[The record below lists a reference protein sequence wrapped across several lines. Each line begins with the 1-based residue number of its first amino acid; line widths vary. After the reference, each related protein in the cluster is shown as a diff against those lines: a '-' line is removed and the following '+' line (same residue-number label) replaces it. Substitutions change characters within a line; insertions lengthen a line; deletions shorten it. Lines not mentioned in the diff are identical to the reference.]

1 MKTGSLVVTVAVV
14 LFCQITIQAGP
25 PRLAKT
31 ESGEAGVV
39 APDANVEKLSDIFA
53 FTEGPA
59 ADPKGNVYFTDQPND
74 KIYIW
79 SASPA
84 AGETSPT
91 GGSTDGN
98 LSVFLAGCERSNG
111 MYFDA
116 DGVSLLACADL
127 HNRLVSFDPNGKM
140 TILVENYKGKK
151 LNGPNDLWRHP
162 NGGIYFTDPFYRRPY
177 WADANME
184 QDGQHV
190 YYLAPDRKTLT
201 RVADDLVQPN
211 GIIGTPDGKLLYVAD
226 IGARKTYVYTINPD
240 GTLANKKLFCE
251 MGSDGMTIDNEG
263 NVYLTGKGVTVFNSA
278 GEKIDQIDINEGWT
292 ANVCFGGKDHD
303 TLFITAS
310 KSLYAVKMRTKGV
323 TWPASTRLGEA
334 GPAPEK
340 KSVVAP
346 GAKVEKLAGDFKF
359 TEGPIADA
367 RGNIYFTDIPNNR
380 IHKWSDGK
388 LSTFRENSGGA
399 NGLDIDEKGNLYVC
413 EGNNRRITRIDP
425 AGNVTVLCDNYKG
438 KKLNS
443 PNDLWRDKKGGI
455 YFTDPSY
462 GKRTDMELPGECV
475 FYLPPDSNEIILVVD
490 DLVKPN
496 GVVGTKDGQ
505 LLYVAD
511 QAGNKTWVYK
521 IKDDGTL
528 SDKKLFVPIGAD
540 GMELDGQGNLY
551 LTGKG
556 IIIVNP
562 AGKKIDYIS
571 LGSTQTSN
579 VCFGG
584 KDNDTLFITGGSS
597 LFSIKMNVKGQ

>member
-1 MKTGSLVVTVAVV
+1 MKVISITAILLFSLSLVA
-14 LFCQITIQAGP
+14 Q
-25 PRLAKT
+25 
-31 ESGEAGVV
+31 AGVV
-39 APDANVEKLSDIFA
+39 APDAKVEKLSSVFA

-79 SASPA
+79 STE
-84 AGETSPT
+84 GK
-91 GGSTDGN
+91 

-111 MYFDA
+111 LYFDA

-140 TILVENYKGKK
+140 TVLADKYNGKK
-151 LNGPNDLWRHP
+151 FNATNDLWRDP
-162 NGGIYFTDPFYRRPY
+162 KGGIYFTDPYYKRNY
-177 WADANME
+177 WADPNMG
-184 QDGQHV
+184 QDGQHT
-190 YYLAPDRKTLT
+190 YYLAPDRKTVI
-201 RVADDLVQPN
+201 RVTEDLVQPN

-263 NVYLTGKGVTVFNSA
+263 NVYLTGKGVSVFNPA
-278 GEKIDQIDINEGWT
+278 GEKIEHIDINEPWT
-292 ANVCFGGKDHD
+292 GNVCFGGKDHD

-310 KSLYAVKMRTKGV
+310 KSLYSVKMRTKGV
-323 TWPASTRLGEA
+323 TWL
-334 GPAPEK
+334 APEK

-346 GAKVEKLAGDFKF
+346 DAKIQKLASSFKF
-359 TEGPIADA
+359 TEGPVADA
-367 RGNIYFTDIPNNR
+367 EGNIYFTDIPNNR
-380 IHKWSDGK
+380 IHRWSGEGK

-399 NGLDIDEKGNLYVC
+399 NGLDIDDKGNLYVC

-455 YFTDPSY
+455 YFTDPGY
-462 GKRTDMELPGECV
+462 GNRKEMELAGDYV
-475 FYLPPDSNEIILVVD
+475 FYLPAGSDQPIIVVED
-490 DLVKPN
+490 MNRPN
-496 GVVGTKDGQ
+496 GIVGTKNGST
-505 LLYVAD
+505 LYVAD
-511 QAGNKTWVYK
+511 MQGNKTWVFK
-521 IKDDGTL
+521 INPDGTL
-528 SDKKLFVPIGAD
+528 SDRKLFAKMGSD
-540 GMELDGQGNLY
+540 GMTLDEQGNLY
-551 LTGKG
+551 LTGRG
-556 IIIVNP
+556 VTVFGP
-562 AGKKIDYIS
+562 AGEKIDYIS